1 MKALAVFQDKPDWLA
16 CWLKRGFRHV
26 LVAVEVSAGTVV
38 VLDSADGG
46 MHLWAAECD
55 LEDVADYY
63 RGIDATVVETEAQPG
78 GTLYPTR
85 WTCVE
90 VAKRALGVRAP
101 LVLTPWQLYK
111 YLTRG
116 DAK

>member
-1 MKALAVFQDKPDWLA
+1 MKALAVFQDKPDRLLRWM
-16 CWLKRGFRHV
+16 KPGFRHV
-26 LVAVEVSAGTVV
+26 LVAVEIDDTVV

-46 MHLWAAECD
+46 LHLWSGYCD
-55 LEDVADYY
+55 LKDVADYY
-63 RGIDATVVETEAQPG
+63 RGLKATVVETEAKPS

-101 LVLTPWQLYK
+101 FVLTPRQLHRR
-111 YLTRG
+111 LTC
-116 DAK
+116 DTE